1 MQNQINSIEEYLQ
14 SLSIERRLIIDRLRT
29 IISDNLPYGFK
40 EQLAYNMISYV
51 VPLNRYPK
59 GYHVTKD
66 QPLPFISL
74 ASQKNHIALYHMGIY
89 GNKELE
95 GWFVE
100 EYKQRMSTKLDMGKS
115 CIRFK
120 NVNTI
125 PYELIAELC
134 RKMSVEEYI
143 KIYEH
148 SLNR

>member
-1 MQNQINSIEEYLQ
+1 MQTKVSSIEEYLQ
-14 SLSIERRLIIDRLRT
+14 SLTVERRLIIEQLQT
-29 IISDNLPYGFK
+29 VISDNLPYGFK
-40 EQLAYNMISYV
+40 EQLAYDMITYV
-51 VPLNRYPK
+51 VPLSRYPN

-95 GWFVE
+95 DWFVE
-100 EYKQRMSTKLDMGKS
+100 EYKTRMSTKLDMGKS

-120 NVNTI
+120 NINTI
-125 PYELIAELC
+125 PYGLIAELC

-143 KIYEH
+143 NIYEQ
-148 SLNR
+148 SLSR

>member
-1 MQNQINSIEEYLQ
+1 MQYQINNIEEYLQ
-14 SLSIERRLIIDRLRT
+14 SLSTQRRLIIELLRT
-29 IISDNLPYGFK
+29 VISDNLPYGFK
-40 EQLAYNMISYV
+40 EQLAYGMISYV
-51 VPLNRYPK
+51 VPLSRYPK

-66 QPLPFISL
+66 QPLLFISL

-89 GNKELE
+89 DNKELE
-95 GWFVE
+95 DWFVA
-100 EYKQRMSTKLDMGKS
+100 EYKKRMSTKLDMGKS

-120 NVNTI
+120 NINTI

>member
-1 MQNQINSIEEYLQ
+1 MQTKVSSIEEYLQ
-14 SLSIERRLIIDRLRT
+14 SLTVERRLIIEQLQT
-29 IISDNLPYGFK
+29 VISDNLPYGFK
-40 EQLAYNMISYV
+40 EQLAYDMIIYV
-51 VPLNRYPK
+51 VPLSRYPN

-95 GWFVE
+95 DWFVE
-100 EYKQRMSTKLDMGKS
+100 EYKTRMSTKLDMGKS

-120 NVNTI
+120 NINTI
-125 PYELIAELC
+125 PYGLIAELC

-143 KIYEH
+143 NIYEQ
-148 SLNR
+148 SLSR

>member
-1 MQNQINSIEEYLQ
+1 MQTKVSSIEEYLQ
-14 SLSIERRLIIDRLRT
+14 SLTVERRLIIEQLQT
-29 IISDNLPYGFK
+29 VISDNLPYGFK
-40 EQLAYNMISYV
+40 EQLAYDMITYV
-51 VPLNRYPK
+51 VPLSRYPN

-95 GWFVE
+95 DWFVE
-100 EYKQRMSTKLDMGKS
+100 EYKTRMSTKLDMGKS

-120 NVNTI
+120 NINTI
-125 PYELIAELC
+125 PYGLIAELC

-143 KIYEH
+143 KIYERA
-148 SLNR
+148 LNK